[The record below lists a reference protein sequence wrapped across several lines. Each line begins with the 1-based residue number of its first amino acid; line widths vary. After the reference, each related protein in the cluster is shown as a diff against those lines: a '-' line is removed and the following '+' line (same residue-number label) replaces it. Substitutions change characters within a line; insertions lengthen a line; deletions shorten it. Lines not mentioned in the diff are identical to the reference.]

1 MSQVH
6 ALSDDQVAGELKK
19 MTAFIRQEAMEKAN
33 EIRLKAD
40 EEFAIEKSKL
50 VRQETASIDSSYEKK
65 FKQASMSQQI
75 TRSTVSNKSRLRILS
90 ARQELLDRLFEDA
103 GKKLGDVS
111 KDKKKYQGILKNLIL
126 EGAYALNEDKLQIKV
141 RKADNDVAKQAIEE
155 AQKEYKSAVNKDVA
169 ITIDESDPL
178 PAESSG
184 GASIVGSGGRI
195 DINNTL
201 EERLRLLE
209 SDALPSIRVTL
220 FGENENR
227 KFHD

>member
-1 MSQVH
+1 
-6 ALSDDQVAGELKK
+6 

-126 EGAYALNEDKLQIKV
+126 EGAYALNEDKLQVKV

-155 AQKEYKSAVNKDVA
+155 AQKDYKSNTNKDVA

-178 PAESSG
+178 PSESYDCLYPVNSSYANCLQVWRRYHRWYWRPHRHQQHPR
-184 GASIVGSGGRI
+184 GAPEAARVRRPSLYQGHP
-195 DINNTL
+195 
-201 EERLRLLE
+201 LR
-209 SDALPSIRVTL
+209 
-220 FGENENR
+220 
-227 KFHD
+227 